1 MKTDKSGIVLK
12 TNINY
17 LTLHNHGKVRD
28 IYEIGDNLLLIA
40 TDRISAFDSVIPNG
54 IPCKGKVLTH
64 LSEFW
69 FQFMSELTENHL
81 ITTEIDTI
89 HLLKDED
96 REMLRDRSMLVKKVN
111 VIPVE
116 CVVRGYL
123 AGSGWKEYQENGT
136 VCKIKLPPKLQE
148 CEQLPE
154 PVFTPARKSASGHDE
169 NISYAETV
177 EITGKR
183 LAKELK
189 QKSIEMYKKASA
201 YARTKG
207 IIISD
212 TKFEWGM
219 YNNRLILI
227 DEILTPDSSRFWPLE
242 DYEPGRSQPSF
253 DKQFVR
259 DYLDTSG
266 WDKNSPPPSLP
277 DEIIDITSNKYL
289 EACEKLTGERVQAA
303 VGNRLA
309 AEDRHI
315 TETSQLPLSCNT

>member
-1 MKTDKSGIVLK
+1 MKTDKSDIVLK

-17 LTLHNHGKVRD
+17 LTLHSHGKVRD
-28 IYEIGDNLLLIA
+28 IYEIDDNLLFIA

-54 IPCKGKVLTH
+54 IPYKGKVLTY

-69 FQFMSELTENHL
+69 FQFMSALTENHL
-81 ITTEIDTI
+81 LTTKIDTI
-89 HLLKDED
+89 SILKNED
-96 REMLRDRSMLVKKVN
+96 KNILRDRSMLVKKVN

-123 AGSGWKEYQENGT
+123 AGSGWKEYQESGT
-136 VCKIKLPPKLQE
+136 VCKIKLPPKLKE

-154 PVFTPARKSASGHDE
+154 PIFTPARKAASGHDE
-169 NISYAETV
+169 NISYTETI
-177 EITGKR
+177 EITGEK

-189 QKSIEMYKKASA
+189 QKSIEIYKKASA
-201 YARTKG
+201 YAQTKG

-219 YNNRLILI
+219 YNNRLLLI

-242 DYEPGRSQPSF
+242 DYEPGRPQPSF

-259 DYLDTSG
+259 DYLVTSG
-266 WDKNSPPPSLP
+266 WDKNSPPPPLP

-289 EACEKLTGERVQAA
+289 EACEKLTGKKV
-303 VGNRLA
+303 
-309 AEDRHI
+309 
-315 TETSQLPLSCNT
+315 